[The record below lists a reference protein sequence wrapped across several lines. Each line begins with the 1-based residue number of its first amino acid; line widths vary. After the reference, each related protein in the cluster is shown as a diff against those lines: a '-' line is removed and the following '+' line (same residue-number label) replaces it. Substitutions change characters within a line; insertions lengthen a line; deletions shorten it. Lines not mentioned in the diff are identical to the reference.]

1 MVDMATIARGAK
13 IELARRHFYDY
24 CRLKLPNFY
33 KPERTFLKELADGL
47 ENFVLNSDKHI
58 LLIEAPPRHGKSLTG
73 QGFTEWLFGKFG
85 HDMSIMTG
93 SYNETL
99 STIFA
104 RGVRNTIQTIK
115 ADSNVTVYSDI
126 FPNTKV
132 KYGEASQSMW
142 SLDGSKVVNYLATSP
157 GGTATGI
164 GAKIVIIDDVIKNA
178 EEAYNERILDGH
190 WEWFNNTVMQR
201 LEGENYKIIV
211 IMTRWA
217 ERDLAGRL
225 RESRPDDL
233 EILTFTAVQ
242 DNCSMLCSEILSR
255 AGYEAK
261 TRDMNPDIVEANYN
275 QKPIDVKGRLYQG
288 FKEWERLPADGR
300 VLNFTDT
307 ADTGSDF
314 LCSING
320 VEFDKE
326 FYITDLVF
334 TDEAMEITEP
344 AVAHLLFSGNVNVAK
359 IESNNGGRGFARN
372 VERII
377 KEKFG
382 SNKTIIE
389 SIPQTKNK
397 ESRILASSAWVQ
409 NHVYMPPG
417 WKTRF
422 PEFYKQVMNYQKKGK
437 NAHDDAPDVL
447 ASIYENIDNDR
458 RPTWFS
464 DDSTSR
470 QDRAISF

>member
-1 MVDMATIARGAK
+1 MVDMATIAQGAK

-24 CRLKLPNFY
+24 CQIKLPNFY
-33 KPERTFLKELADGL
+33 KPERIFLKELANGL
-47 ENFVLNSDKHI
+47 ENFFFKSDRTI
-58 LLIEAPPRHGKSLTG
+58 LLVEAPPRHGKSLTG
-73 QGFTEWLFGKFG
+73 QSFTEWLFGKFG
-85 HDMSIMTG
+85 PDMSIMTG

-115 ADSNVTVYSDI
+115 ADPNIPVYSDI
-126 FPNTKV
+126 FSKTKV
-132 KYGEASQSMW
+132 KHGEASQSMW
-142 SLDGSKVVNYLATSP
+142 SLDGSSVVNYLATSP

-164 GAKIVIIDDVIKNA
+164 GAKLVIIDDVIKNA
-178 EEAYNERILDGH
+178 EEAYNERVLESH

-201 LEGENYKIIV
+201 LEGDYKIIV

-233 EILTFTAVQ
+233 EILTFKAVQ
-242 DNCSMLCSEILSR
+242 GDGSMLCPEILNR
-255 AGYEAK
+255 VKFEAK

-288 FKEWERLPADGR
+288 FKEWERLPSSGR

-307 ADTGSDF
+307 ADTGADF

-320 VEFDKE
+320 IEFDKE

-344 AVAHLLFSGNVNVAK
+344 AVAHLLFSGGVNIAK

-377 KEKFG
+377 REKFG
-382 SNKTIIE
+382 SNKTVIE

-409 NHVYMPPG
+409 NHIYMPPG

-458 RPTWFS
+458 RPQWLS
-464 DDSTSR
+464 DETPR
-470 QDRAISF
+470 TDRAISY